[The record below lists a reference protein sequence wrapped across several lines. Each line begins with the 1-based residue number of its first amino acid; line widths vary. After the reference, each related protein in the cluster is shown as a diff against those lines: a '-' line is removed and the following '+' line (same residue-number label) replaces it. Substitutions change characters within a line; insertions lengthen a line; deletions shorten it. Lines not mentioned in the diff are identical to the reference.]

1 MPSITESLHKIQME
15 LRSPRNLKN
24 NFANYLYR
32 NAESILAA
40 VKPLLK
46 QEQCIL
52 TLQDEM
58 ILLGDR
64 FYLKSTA
71 TLSTLE
77 GQEISKSA
85 YAREPLSKK
94 GSDEAQIT
102 GACSSYARKY
112 ALCGLFAIDDGD
124 SDPDSQE
131 PTAEAKPSAK
141 IKPVVNF

>member
-1 MPSITESLHKIQME
+1 MPSITESLHKIQVE
-15 LRSPRNLKN
+15 LKSPKNLKN

-32 NAESILAA
+32 NTESILAA
-40 VKPLLK
+40 VKPILK
-46 QEQCIL
+46 EEQCIL

-71 TLSTLE
+71 ILSTLE
-77 GQEISKSA
+77 GQEISRSA
-85 YAREPLSKK
+85 YAREPLTKK

-112 ALCGLFAIDDGD
+112 ALCGLFAIDDGN

-131 PTAEAKPSAK
+131 PAAEAKPAAK